1 VVGQAETENY
11 DTMIVMGLRE
21 VLINL
26 NELKSKGIIQDYA
39 IAGGYAVMFY
49 DVPLT
54 TYDLDVLVALGNYDD
69 YHKLYEYH
77 RIKGNKIED
86 VYIYIEGMP
95 VQFLPNYISPLFNNA
110 IEEAPI
116 IEFEGVEAKFVT
128 AEHLM
133 VLLLT
138 VFRPNDKIRVREL
151 LGKVNKAQVLDII
164 DRFGDDKDSLFRRYK
179 EILESA

>member
-1 VVGQAETENY
+1 
-11 DTMIVMGLRE
+11 
-21 VLINL
+21 
-26 NELKSKGIIQDYA
+26 
-39 IAGGYAVMFY
+39 MFY

-54 TYDLDVLVALGNYDD
+54 TYDLDVLVVLTNDDD

-86 VYIYIEGMP
+86 VYIYIEDMP

-110 IEEAPI
+110 IEEALV
-116 IEFEGVEAKFVT
+116 IEFEGVEAKFVSV
-128 AEHLM
+128 EHLV

-138 VFRPNDKIRVREL
+138 AFRPKDKIRLKEL
-151 LGKVNKAQVLDII
+151 LRKVDKAQVLDII
-164 DRFGDDKDSLFRRYK
+164 GRFDDERDTLSKRHK